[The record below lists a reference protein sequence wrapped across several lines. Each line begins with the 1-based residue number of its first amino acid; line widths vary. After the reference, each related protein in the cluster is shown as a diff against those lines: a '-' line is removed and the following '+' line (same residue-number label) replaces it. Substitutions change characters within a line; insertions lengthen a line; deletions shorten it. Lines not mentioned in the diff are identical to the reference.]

1 MGLKDELEARLS
13 TSDWAHEA
21 EELYEGWAQLAEQ
34 DLHTVLGQFLGVAF
48 KAIGA
53 LCEAVVE
60 IGGHIDDL
68 EARRD
73 W

>member
-1 MGLKDELEARLS
+1 MSLRCLRSVDKYR
-13 TSDWAHEA
+13 
-21 EELYEGWAQLAEQ
+21 AEQ